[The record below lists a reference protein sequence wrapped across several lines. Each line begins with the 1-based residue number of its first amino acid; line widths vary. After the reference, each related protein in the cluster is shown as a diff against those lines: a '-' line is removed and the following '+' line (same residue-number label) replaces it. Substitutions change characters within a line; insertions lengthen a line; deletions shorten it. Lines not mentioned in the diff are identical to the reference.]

1 MFLSCHTHSGGSS
14 WFGVVGLI
22 FLCGFFGLPPTHA
35 LLRVGFF
42 LCGRFGVLVCFYY
55 LPPTLTVA
63 GAFGLTFGISLIYYL
78 AKNDKSEKKCSQRDF
93 KMNTL
98 VLYISAL

>member
-1 MFLSCHTHSGGSS
+1 MHYCR
-14 WFGVVGLI
+14 WV
-22 FLCGFFGLPPTHA
+22 
-35 LLRVGFF
+35 FF

-98 VLYISAL
+98 VLYISALSNKI

>member
-1 MFLSCHTHSGGSS
+1 MF
-14 WFGVVGLI
+14 
-22 FLCGFFGLPPTHA
+22 FLVCPPTHA
-35 LLRVGFF
+35 LLRVCFF

-63 GAFGLTFGISLIYYL
+63 GGFGLTFGISLIYYL